1 MRTSSSAPATDDGA
15 ADAEAGLTTTATPE
29 LARTPA
35 RVRAEEG
42 LASPWLPPSK
52 GLVVPWVDLGSPPSV
67 VPLLADL
74 FEEGSEV
81 GEFSDSEAYEADFFG
96 NELVEE
102 EKEDLAATV
111 ASMQIAIQTLELQ
124 VAVLDTK
131 AELLAESLSMAE
143 SRLERKEAWGDL
155 RADEEVLEWDVV
167 EQPGLVGQLKTQVED
182 LALHPTEQLDGQR
195 SVEPKKKGKKM
206 QMKPVVEKKIG
217 HAVSPGTTGQVTF
230 QKGAASEA
238 LDKKVAPEPSVL
250 EQQSKKVEQQSKI
263 GHAVSPGTTGQVAFQ
278 KGAASE
284 APDKM
289 VAPEPSG
296 LEQQSKKVEQQSKKL
311 QPGSKEA
318 AGFVMKKIG
327 FAEGMKFG
335 PADGLR
341 KQQCKAGA
349 GDTVSQS
356 LAKHKNAQPSKPES
370 GEDDLEI
377 EEEAIRA
384 YEFLLA
390 SLAAK
395 AKGNKG
401 KKGDDSEDEDEDDA
415 P

>member
-1 MRTSSSAPATDDGA
+1 MWWAELLRRETARQRLQRPMRTSSSAPATDDGA

-217 HAVSPGTTGQVTF
+217 HAVSPGTTGQV
-230 QKGAASEA
+230 
-238 LDKKVAPEPSVL
+238 
-250 EQQSKKVEQQSKI
+250 
-263 GHAVSPGTTGQVAFQ
+263 AFQ